1 MENQNITNLLSSH
14 IIFSIKEMIQNSF
27 VIYLYTSVL
36 YVGNGRFVNR
46 ETVYQKA
53 LTYEYKM

>member
-1 MENQNITNLLSSH
+1 MYCLMTSH

-27 VIYLYTSVL
+27 VIYLYTFVL